1 MGGNGDFLG
10 FWWVEAVGVGSGL
23 PDLLPFVTSGTR
35 VAGCSGGR
43 RLGGLEIRCAPQVC
57 RSRRKRRLPGP
68 ALKRIN
74 DNRERYRSAKAL
86 LPPLKREAAS
96 VSLAIELL
104 IFRGEW
110 RYCRTTSAGAA
121 PVSLAIELLIFRGE
135 WRYCRTT
142 SAGAASV
149 LLAIQLLLLRG
160 VLATVASS
168 FVRRSA

>member
-1 MGGNGDFLG
+1 MIIASVIG
-10 FWWVEAVGVGSGL
+10 A
-23 PDLLPFVTSGTR
+23 
-35 VAGCSGGR
+35 
-43 RLGGLEIRCAPQVC
+43 
-57 RSRRKRRLPGP
+57 
-68 ALKRIN
+68 
-74 DNRERYRSAKAL
+74 
-86 LPPLKREAAS
+86 LKREAAS

-110 RYCRTTSAGAA
+110 RYCRTTPAGAA
-121 PVSLAIELLIFRGE
+121 SVLLAIQLLIFRGE

-142 SAGAASV
+142 PAGAASV